1 MLGFV
6 LFCLTTQAASANHPL
21 ALQNG
26 WVAVCVLLVVAL
38 LVMILQRRRQLRS
51 TKSEL
56 SEFDQRLKIILD
68 SSGCELWQV
77 DLTTQLLR
85 RWSAIKLAHSYHLP
99 DIGPLA
105 NFFKIMHP
113 DDVAIFQ
120 GAFKSHLN
128 GRGEKFEAVY
138 RLLIDGQACWLKST
152 GYVQR
157 DANGVATHV
166 NGTTADVTELKNKEL
181 ELALSN
187 QQLNDKIAELD
198 RTQLDLAEIERRRK
212 LALWGAGVEF
222 FELDATNGMLQREN
236 RIPGLA
242 VNDIGDKVTNYYQF
256 LHPEEL
262 TLFQTAY
269 IAHVKGEC
277 EFYDVIYRTRTI
289 DGDWRWVQTRG
300 RAVERDSTGHA
311 TRLAGTTYDISQLK
325 QAELKFQ
332 KLAEELELRVQQR
345 TADLS
350 AAVDDL
356 RAAQGRLVEQEKMA
370 ALGGLVAGVAHE
382 INTPIGV
389 SVTAATHLS
398 EIAKRLSADL
408 KNSKLTKTSL
418 DEFAA
423 DAQTASDL
431 IADNLRRAGELV
443 KSFKRVAVDQHVEE
457 HRELNLEQYLRDIL
471 NSIAPTIKR
480 YGHRYELQV
489 SESIVWLSFPGA
501 LHQIVSNLVLNAV
514 YHGYAKDHSQQG
526 LIQIRARRVGKDV
539 EIVVSDD
546 GVGIDRQILSKIFDP
561 FFTTRRGQGGSGL
574 GLHVVFNLVTQVL
587 NGRIS
592 AENNADRGCSFQII
606 APWQPT

>member
-1 MLGFV
+1 MISSELRDWLV
-6 LFCLTTQAASANHPL
+6 LIFAALL
-21 ALQNG
+21 AVLW
-26 WVAVCVLLVVAL
+26 WVALR
-38 LVMILQRRRQLRS
+38 RRRQLHS
-51 TKSEL
+51 VKSEL

-77 DLTTQLLR
+77 ELASQTLQ
-85 RWSAIKLAHSYHLP
+85 RWSALKLIDRYHLP
-99 DIGPLA
+99 TQGPLSG
-105 NFFKIMHP
+105 FFKIMHP

-120 GAFKSHLN
+120 GAFKQHLIGKN
-128 GRGEKFEAVY
+128 EKFEAVY
-138 RLLIDGQACWLKST
+138 RLLVEGQTSWLKST

-157 DANGVATHV
+157 DAKGVATHV
-166 NGTTADVTELKNKEL
+166 NGTTADVTELKLKEL
-181 ELALSN
+181 ELAQSN
-187 QQLNDKIAELD
+187 HQLNNKIAELD
-198 RTQLDLAEIERRRK
+198 RAQLELVEIERRRK

-222 FELDATNGMLQREN
+222 FELDVATGMLQREN

-242 VNDIGDKVTNYYQF
+242 VNDVGDKVTNYYQF
-256 LHPEEL
+256 LHPDDEL
-262 TLFQTAY
+262 RFQTNY
-269 IAHVKGEC
+269 VEHVKGER
-277 EFYDVIYRTRTI
+277 EFYDVSYRTLTI

-300 RAVERDSTGHA
+300 RAVERNETGHA
-311 TRLAGTTYDISQLK
+311 TRLAGTTYDISLLK

-332 KLAEELELRVQQR
+332 KLAEELEQRVIER

-350 AAVDDL
+350 AAVDQL
-356 RAAQGRLVEQEKMA
+356 KAAQGQLVEQEKMA

-408 KNSKLTKTSL
+408 KNSALTKSSL
-418 DEFAA
+418 DEFAS

-431 IADNLRRAGELV
+431 IASNLRRAGELV

-457 HRELNLEQYLRDIL
+457 QRELNLEQYLRDIL

-489 SESIVWLSFPGA
+489 SEPIVWFSFPGA

-514 YHGYAKDHSQQG
+514 YHGYRKDQG
-526 LIQIRARRVGKDV
+526 EHGVIQIHARRLGNDI
-539 EIVVSDD
+539 ELVVRDD
-546 GVGIDRQILSKIFDP
+546 GSGIDRQILSKIFDP

-587 NGRIS
+587 NGRIT
-592 AENNADRGCSFQII
+592 AENNPDRGCSFQIT
-606 APWQPT
+606 APSVVSPIK